1 MATETI
7 EAIEVPGADVI
18 TSAGR
23 ETYAGKGGP
32 WRVVRITLRYLLMTV
47 LAVIVLFPI
56 YITVVNSL
64 LTPEQIA
71 ARPPTFF
78 PTDPQWDTYKT
89 AFTDG
94 NMDRYLVNSFIV
106 ASLITVGQI
115 VTSVM
120 AAYAFT
126 FLRFPFRTVLFIAF
140 IATLMVPFEALI
152 LINRATMVR
161 LDWINSYQA
170 LVVPFLATGFG
181 AFLLRQAFLQV
192 PKDLK
197 DAAELD
203 GYGHWKF
210 MTRVV
215 VPLTRPAIA
224 ALGVFSFLQ
233 AWNQYL
239 WPLLVTD
246 DERYRTVQIGLKQL
260 TTTSVE
266 GLNITVAGTIIAVL
280 PIFVLLLIF
289 QKYIIRGLTA
299 GAVKG

>member
-1 MATETI
+1 MAAT
-7 EAIEVPGADVI
+7 EAIEVPGAGVI
-18 TSAGR
+18 TKAGR
-23 ETYAGKGGP
+23 ETVAGRGGP
-32 WRVVRITLRYLLMTV
+32 GRIVRVTLRYLLMTV

-71 ARPPTFF
+71 SRPPTLF
-78 PTDPQWDTYKT
+78 PTDPQWETYKT

-94 NMDRYLVNSFIV
+94 HMGRYLVNSFVV
-106 ASLITVGQI
+106 ATLITTGQI
-115 VTSVM
+115 ATSVM

-126 FLRFPFRTVLFIAF
+126 FLRFPFRTLLFIAF
-140 IATLMVPFEALI
+140 VATLMVPFEALI

-203 GYGHWKF
+203 GFGHWRF

-224 ALGVFSFLQ
+224 ALAVFSFLQ

-246 DERYRTVQIGLKQL
+246 DDQFRTVQIGLKQL
-260 TTTSVE
+260 TATSVE
-266 GLNITVAGTIIAVL
+266 QFNVTVAGTIIAVV
-280 PIFVLLLIF
+280 PILVLLLVF
-289 QKYIIRGLTA
+289 QRHIVRGLTA

>member
-1 MATETI
+1 MATE
-7 EAIEVPGADVI
+7 AIDVPGADVNII
-18 TSAGR
+18 TEAGR
-23 ETYAGKGGP
+23 DRYAGSGGP
-32 WRVVRITLRYLLMTV
+32 WRVVRVTLRYALMIV
-47 LAVIVLFPI
+47 LAFIVLFPI

-64 LTPEQIA
+64 LTADQIA

-78 PTDPQWDTYKT
+78 PTDPQWDNYAD

-94 NMDRYLVNSFIV
+94 HMGRYLVNSFLV
-106 ASLITVGQI
+106 AALITGGQI

-126 FLRFPFRTVLFIAF
+126 FLRFPFKNVLFIGF

-192 PKDLK
+192 PRDLK

-203 GYGHWKF
+203 GFGHWKF

-224 ALGVFSFLQ
+224 ALGVFAFLQ

-246 DERYRTVQIGLKQL
+246 DERFRTVQIGLKQL
-260 TTTSVE
+260 TATSVE
-266 GLNITVAGTIIAVL
+266 QFNVTVAGTIIAVV
-280 PIFVLLLIF
+280 PILLLLLVF

>member
-1 MATETI
+1 MATEALDVT
-7 EAIEVPGADVI
+7 GAEVI
-18 TSAGR
+18 TRAGR
-23 ETYAGKGGP
+23 ETYAGEGGP
-32 WRVVRITLRYLLMTV
+32 WRTARRILRYVL
-47 LAVIVLFPI
+47 LAVVAAIVLFPI

-64 LTPEQIA
+64 LTPEQFA

-78 PTDPQWDTYKT
+78 PTDPQWDNYRT

-94 NMDRYLVNSFIV
+94 HMGRYLVNSFIV
-106 ASLITVGQI
+106 AVLITGGQI
-115 VTSVM
+115 TTSIM

-126 FLRFPFRTVLFIAF
+126 FLRFPLRNVIFFAF
-140 IATLMVPFEALI
+140 VATLMVPFEALI

-181 AFLLRQAFLQV
+181 AFLLRQAFLTV
-192 PKDLK
+192 PGDLK

-203 GYGHWKF
+203 GFGHWKF

-224 ALGVFSFLQ
+224 ALAVFSFLQ

-246 DERYRTVQIGLKQL
+246 DQQYRTVQIGLKQL
-260 TTTSVE
+260 TASSVE
-266 GLNITVAGTIIAVL
+266 QFNVLVAGTVIAVL
-280 PIFVLLLIF
+280 PILVLLLVF
-289 QKYIIRGLTA
+289 QRHIIRGLTA